1 MTAKSLSGEHPLST
15 ESLQS
20 SLSYLQLTGAWHA
33 PVISPKEE
41 LSTGN
46 SEELHAHPDNAGGLH
61 LVLPG

>member
-1 MTAKSLSGEHPLST
+1 MTAKSLNGEHPLST

-46 SEELHAHPDNAGGLH
+46 SEELHAHPDNAGGLF
-61 LVLPG
+61 LAPPG